1 MAPATQFG
9 PADRVHQLP
18 EYVRRPRTGSYRS
31 LNPTT
36 KLVVGVV
43 EVAAAFILG
52 HWIGPLLVLA
62 VLAVA
67 ACIAQVARQ
76 LAIVASLTFPVVG
89 SIVVINTFLLPGAH
103 DPIVRLGP
111 LAPTWSGLAFGTE
124 VTLRL
129 LAISLALALVY
140 LTTPTDDLLSDLE
153 RRGVGRRLIFVVGA
167 AVNMVP
173 RTIER
178 AAEIIDAQRARALD
192 TEGRFWRR
200 ARGVIPLAGPMIFGA
215 LTEVEEQTMALEAR
229 AFSAPVRR
237 TVLRTLPDS
246 GRQRTVRWVLFLG
259 TLAAVAAEIAGVLHL
274 P

>member
-1 MAPATQFG
+1 
-9 PADRVHQLP
+9 
-18 EYVRRPRTGSYRS
+18 VRRPRTGAYRS
-31 LNPTT
+31 LSPAT
-36 KLVVGVV
+36 KLVIGIA
-43 EVAAAFILG
+43 EVAASFILG
-52 HWIGPLLVLA
+52 HWTGPLLVLA
-62 VLAVA
+62 MLAA
-67 ACIAQVARQ
+67 SASIAQVARQ
-76 LAIVASLTFPVVG
+76 LAMIAALTLPVVS
-89 SIVVINTFLLPGAH
+89 SILVINTFLLPGAH

-111 LAPTWSGLAFGTE
+111 LAPTWSGLAFGIE

-167 AVNMVP
+167 AVNTVP

-192 TEGRFWRR
+192 TEGPIWRR
-200 ARGVIPLAGPMIFGA
+200 VRGVIPLAGPMIFGA

-229 AFSAPVRR
+229 AFSAPTRR
-237 TVLRTLPDS
+237 TVLRRLPDS
-246 GRQRTVRWVLFLG
+246 RLQHAVRWVLLLG
-259 TLAAVAAEIAGVLHL
+259 ALAAIAAEIAGVLHL

>member
-1 MAPATQFG
+1 MAHETQFG
-9 PADRVHQLP
+9 PGDSVDRLP
-18 EYVRRPRTGSYRS
+18 EYVRRPRTGAYRS
-31 LNPTT
+31 LNPAT
-36 KLVVGVV
+36 KLVIGIF
-43 EVAAAFILG
+43 EVAASFILG
-52 HWIGPLLVLA
+52 HWTGPLLVLA
-62 VLAVA
+62 MLAA
-67 ACIAQVARQ
+67 SASIAQVARQ
-76 LAIVASLTFPVVG
+76 LAIIASLTLPIVS
-89 SIVVINTFLLPGAH
+89 SILVINTFLLPGAH

-111 LAPTWSGLAFGTE
+111 LAPTWSGLAFGIE

-167 AVNMVP
+167 AVNTVP

-192 TEGRFWRR
+192 TEGPIWRR
-200 ARGVIPLAGPMIFGA
+200 ARGVVPLAAPMIFGA

-229 AFSAPVRR
+229 AFSAPTHR
-237 TVLRTLPDS
+237 TVLRRLPDS
-246 GRQRTVRWVLFLG
+246 ELQRAVRWVLLLG
-259 TLAAVAAEIAGVLHL
+259 ALAAIVAEITGVLHL

>member
-1 MAPATQFG
+1 MTRDDSLGVAGAAARLPAFVLRPPSG
-9 PADRVHQLP
+9 P
-18 EYVRRPRTGSYRS
+18 YRS
-31 LNPTT
+31 LNPAT
-36 KLVVGVV
+36 KLVIGLV
-43 EVAAAFILG
+43 EVAVAFGAG
-52 HWIGPLLVLA
+52 HWTGPVVVLWLLA
-62 VLAVA
+62 AVA
-67 ACIAQVARQ
+67 LIAGVARQ
-76 LAIVASLTFPVVG
+76 LAIVASLTLPVVG
-89 SIVVINTFLLPGAH
+89 SILLINTFLLPGAT

-111 LAPTWSGLAFGTE
+111 LAPTWSGLAFGVE

-153 RRGVGRRLIFVVGA
+153 RRGVGRRLVFIVGA
-167 AVNMVP
+167 AVNTVP

-200 ARGVIPLAGPMIFGA
+200 ARGVVPLAAPVIFGA

-229 AFSAPVRR
+229 AFSAPARR
-237 TVLRTLPDS
+237 TALRRLPDS
-246 GRQRTVRWVLFLG
+246 GAQRLLRWALFLG
-259 TLAAVAAEIAGVLHL
+259 AAAAIAAEIAGVLHL